1 MINVYNPIKN
11 VETDQNNWWFVFD
24 EANKNI
30 IIEPQQCSGSTS
42 GSYTMV
48 VADTK
53 EELEQYIADHG
64 LIYPDYL

>member
-1 MINVYNPIKN
+1 
-11 VETDQNNWWFVFD
+11 
-24 EANKNI
+24 
-30 IIEPQQCSGSTS
+30 
-42 GSYTMV
+42 MV